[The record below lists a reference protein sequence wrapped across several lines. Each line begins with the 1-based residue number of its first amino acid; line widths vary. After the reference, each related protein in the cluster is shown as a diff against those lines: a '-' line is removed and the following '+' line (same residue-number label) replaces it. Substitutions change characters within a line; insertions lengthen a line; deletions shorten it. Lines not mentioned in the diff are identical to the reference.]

1 MDMFIVAKGVIMNL
15 DRMLPADLLT
25 IGIHSPGK

>member
-1 MDMFIVAKGVIMNL
+1 MDMFIVAEGVIMNL
-15 DRMLPADLLT
+15 DRMAPADLLT